1 MFKILKINLKFII
14 IFIFIC
20 FLSKSS
26 YAQKSEL
33 KIAALLPLS
42 GKYADLGKRILN
54 TIQITIFELDNLD
67 IQIYP
72 FDTKSSNLGAKEA
85 FIKARQK
92 NLNIFVGPITSDT
105 LSSLVE
111 IEGFQKSFFFTFSN
125 KENKVPS
132 NVINFG
138 VNLSSEIEAL
148 EGFLKSRKDK
158 IIFFGRDNY
167 FSKIAFEKVKN
178 NVKIKEKYLYK
189 NFKEINSLSLKATN
203 FSYRNKKHLNE
214 IRRLKA
220 SGDESDANFAK
231 ELEKHDTREGV
242 SFKRVFMPSFNYE
255 LIASISFF
263 DFYDADYRSVQ
274 FITFNQWFNKK
285 LLIEPSLENLIFPSI
300 NLESFKNLNTKY
312 KKIYGH
318 DIQNLEILAFDM
330 IPLIAST
337 WFNKKENYLQ
347 ISDFQN
353 FTFKGKTGSF
363 KIMQNKA
370 NYNLNLYKIK
380 KSKFVKL
387 KKI

>member
-105 LSSLVE
+105 LNSLVE
-111 IEGFQKSFFFTFSN
+111 IDGFQKSFFFTFSN

-167 FSKIAFEKVKN
+167 FSKIAFEK
-178 NVKIKEKYLYK
+178 
-189 NFKEINSLSLKATN
+189 
-203 FSYRNKKHLNE
+203 
-214 IRRLKA
+214 
-220 SGDESDANFAK
+220 
-231 ELEKHDTREGV
+231 
-242 SFKRVFMPSFNYE
+242 
-255 LIASISFF
+255 
-263 DFYDADYRSVQ
+263 
-274 FITFNQWFNKK
+274 
-285 LLIEPSLENLIFPSI
+285 
-300 NLESFKNLNTKY
+300 
-312 KKIYGH
+312 
-318 DIQNLEILAFDM
+318 
-330 IPLIAST
+330 
-337 WFNKKENYLQ
+337 
-347 ISDFQN
+347 
-353 FTFKGKTGSF
+353 
-363 KIMQNKA
+363 
-370 NYNLNLYKIK
+370 
-380 KSKFVKL
+380 L
-387 KKI
+387 KKNIFIKTLKRLIHYP

>member
-1 MFKILKINLKFII
+1 M
-14 IFIFIC
+14 
-20 FLSKSS
+20 
-26 YAQKSEL
+26 
-33 KIAALLPLS
+33 
-42 GKYADLGKRILN
+42 N

-105 LSSLVE
+105 LNSLVE
-111 IEGFQKSFFFTFSN
+111 IDGFQKSFFFTFSN

-167 FSKIAFEKVKN
+167 FTKIAFEKVKN

-214 IRRLKA
+214 IKRLKA

-312 KKIYGH
+312 KKFM
-318 DIQNLEILAFDM
+318 D
-330 IPLIAST
+330 T
-337 WFNKKENYLQ
+337 
-347 ISDFQN
+347 
-353 FTFKGKTGSF
+353 TFR
-363 KIMQNKA
+363 I
-370 NYNLNLYKIK
+370 
-380 KSKFVKL
+380 
-387 KKI
+387 